1 MKKLSLIIVAL
12 VLVGLIG
19 CGESVEQQEKERAA
33 QEAAQA
39 WLKLVDSG
47 KYAESWDT
55 AAAFFKG
62 EVTKAVWL
70 QSMNNVRKPLG
81 NLVSRELKS
90 SKYATSLP
98 GAPDGEYVVITY
110 SSTFESKRHAIE
122 TVTPVRDQ
130 DGEWYVSGYFIR

>member
-1 MKKLSLIIVAL
+1 MKKLSLIAMAL
-12 VLVGLIG
+12 LIIGLIG

-33 QEAAQA
+33 QQAAQA
-39 WLKLVDSG
+39 WLELVDSG
-47 KYAESWDT
+47 KYAASWDT

-62 EVTKAVWL
+62 AVTKAVWL

-98 GAPDGEYVVITY
+98 RAPPG
-110 SSTFESKRHAIE
+110 
-122 TVTPVRDQ
+122 
-130 DGEWYVSGYFIR
+130 